1 MEKRKLVAVGGTFD
15 ELHKG
20 HEKLLELS
28 FEVGERVLVGLS
40 SDELVEALRKPHE
53 VSPYEERKR
62 NLINFLKGRGLL
74 GRAEIIPLKDRYG
87 VTISE
92 PGLEALIVG
101 EENRPIAE
109 KINEE
114 RVKRGLKPIEIFYVS
129 TVMAENHKPI
139 SSTRIRKGEI
149 DREGKLLKRG
159 EAPPPLRGAQGC
171 EGEK

>member
-1 MEKRKLVAVGGTFD
+1 MAVGGTFD

-28 FEVGERVLVGLS
+28 FKVGEKVLVGLS

-53 VSPYEERKR
+53 VSPYEERER
-62 NLINFLKGRGLL
+62 RLINFLKGRGFLA
-74 GRAEIIPLKDRYG
+74 RAKIIPLKDRYG
-87 VTISE
+87 ITIDE
-92 PGLEALIVG
+92 PELEALVVG
-101 EENRPIAE
+101 EENRLIAE

-129 TVMAENHKPI
+129 MVMAENHKPI

-149 DREGKLLKRG
+149 DREGRLLKR
-159 EAPPPLRGAQGC
+159 EAPPSQ
-171 EGEK
+171 EED